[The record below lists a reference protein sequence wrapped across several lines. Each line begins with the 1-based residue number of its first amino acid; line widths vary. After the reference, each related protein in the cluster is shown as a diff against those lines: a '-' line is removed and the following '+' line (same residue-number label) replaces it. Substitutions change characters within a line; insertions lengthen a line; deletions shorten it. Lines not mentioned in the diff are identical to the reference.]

1 MDNCVSFYMHDDGK
15 GLKEIYRKCQACIK
29 KIPTLLVN
37 MLYTLLYTFSLSEQM
52 RNPAATL
59 IPHAFFSDC

>member
-1 MDNCVSFYMHDDGK
+1 MHDDGK
-15 GLKEIYRKCQACIK
+15 GLEEIYRKCQACIK

-52 RNPAATL
+52 RNPAVTL
-59 IPHAFFSDC
+59 ISHAFFSDC